1 MSSVTPGTKIDTTSR
16 FSSRIA
22 VTAMIL
28 GLVIVAVVLTLA
40 IRDRRA
46 QAAYE
51 DAFATGGVDGVVA
64 HANERGD
71 DLSQFT
77 GGAYTNGGHCYLVD
91 GTDFT
96 DETLATCQ
104 EAAGVAAALAG
115 S

>member
-1 MSSVTPGTKIDTTSR
+1 MSSVTPGTKIDTTSQ
-16 FSSRIA
+16 FSSKIA
-22 VTAMIL
+22 ATAMIL

-64 HANERGD
+64 HAHERGD
-71 DLSQFT
+71 DVSEFT
-77 GGAYTNGGHCYLVD
+77 GGAYANGGHCYLVD

-96 DETLATCQ
+96 DATLATCQ
-104 EAAGVAAALAG
+104 EAAGAAVAIAG